1 MKGIE
6 DYIKEIRDSVDA
18 LTKRHR
24 QFLRTEPLVAY
35 RGEPRDFG
43 DTKLVPSLFR
53 DSSYVAKE
61 AHLFELFSDFLLV
74 SKGASNIE
82 KAIEAQHYAAISRML
97 DISFDVLV
105 ALYFACGDKD
115 NDNDDGF
122 LYAFAFPEHY
132 SPHSKYIEDFYDD
145 ILSGKH
151 IAYARNFKVF
161 SHSLSNDRIRAQKGG
176 FIFFPG
182 MEPYPIDACYYQP
195 IRIHTED
202 KADLKKALDLL
213 FQING
218 ATLFPEKDKQAAV
231 AKQKFIDSAYAPRQV
246 SIQDEVELYFSRIG
260 HELKVADAQSVTLDK
275 KEKLRWLRKEQDD
288 ITRYVLANTDEDSAR
303 AILQKVRDDFK
314 LLRIAFKEV
323 RDAGL

>member
-6 DYIKEIRDSVDA
+6 DYIKEIRDGVDA

-61 AHLFELFSDFLLV
+61 AHLFELFRDYSLV

-82 KAIEAQHYAAISRML
+82 KAIEAQHYASISRML

-105 ALYFACGDKD
+105 ALYFACSDTSA
-115 NDNDDGF
+115 DGF

-195 IRIHTED
+195 ITIHKED
-202 KADLKKALDLL
+202 KAGLEKALDLL

-218 ATLFPEKDKQAAV
+218 ATLFPEKDKLAAV
-231 AKQKFIDSAYAPRQV
+231 AKQKFRDSAYAPRQV
-246 SIQDEVELYFSRIG
+246 SIQDEVELFFSRID
-260 HELKVADAQSVTLDK
+260 HELKVAKTLSTTMDK
-275 KEKLRWLRKEQDD
+275 KDTLRRLRKEQDD
-288 ITRYVLANTDEDSAR
+288 ITRYVLANTDEKTSQ
-303 AILQKVRDDFK
+303 AIVQMVEDNFK
-314 LLRIAFKEV
+314 MLRITFKEV
-323 RDAGL
+323 RDAGS